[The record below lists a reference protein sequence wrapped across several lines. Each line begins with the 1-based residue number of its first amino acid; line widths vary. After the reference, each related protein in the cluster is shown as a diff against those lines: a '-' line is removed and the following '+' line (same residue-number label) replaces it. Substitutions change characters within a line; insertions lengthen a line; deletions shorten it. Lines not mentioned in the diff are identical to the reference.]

1 MMGWPLASTAGRWLR
16 TGFVLAL
23 LALTA
28 ACSTTPTQPTDRSA
42 PDGHPDLP
50 WSGGRYYQDDG
61 PGAQVPHDI
70 DEIAD
75 AQPRDEPIHRG
86 TTRPYAVFGVS
97 YAPMQSRERFVQE
110 GRASWYGRK
119 FHGKQTAIGEPYDM
133 YAMTGAH
140 KTLPL
145 PSYVR
150 VTNLENGRSVVVRVN
165 DRGPFHSSRIIDL
178 SYAAAYKLGYLQKG
192 STRVRIETVFPDDPP
207 LSTPA
212 PMMAEAEPDPPVAPV
227 AVSAGTLAEAT
238 DSVESVNP
246 AAILA
251 GAEVPE
257 LMPAAAEPSPAP
269 AGVYVQ
275 LGAFRSREKA
285 ESLLDQVGRELGWL
299 KAQLSVLSASDAY
312 RLHAGPYP
320 STDAAR
326 DVARRI
332 ANALDLTPFVV
343 TR

>member
-1 MMGWPLASTAGRWLR
+1 MMGWSYASATGRWLR
-16 TGFVLAL
+16 TGFVLLL

-28 ACSTTPTQPTDRSA
+28 ACSTTPTQSVSRSA

-70 DEIAD
+70 DQIAD

-86 TTRPYAVFGVS
+86 TSRPYAVFGVS
-97 YAPMQSRERFVQE
+97 YTPMQTRERFVQE

-119 FHGKQTAIGEPYDM
+119 FHGKETAIGEPYDM

-150 VTNLENGRSVVVRVN
+150 VTNLENQRSVVVRVN

-192 STRVRIETVFPDDPP
+192 SAQVRIETVFPDDPP
-207 LSTPA
+207 PPSPA
-212 PMMAEAEPDPPVAPV
+212 PVMVQAPAEVPAAPMAAVVPSPDPAEAID
-227 AVSAGTLAEAT
+227 
-238 DSVESVNP
+238 P

-251 GAEVPE
+251 GAELPG
-257 LMPAAAEPSPAP
+257 LMPAAETRVDAP
-269 AGVYVQ
+269 AAPGGVYVQ
-275 LGAFRSREKA
+275 LGAFRSRDKA
-285 ESLLDQVGRELGWL
+285 ESLLEQVGHQLSWL
-299 KAQLSVLSASDAY
+299 KARLTVQAGSDAY
-312 RLHAGPYP
+312 RLHAGPYA

-326 DVARRI
+326 EVARQI
-332 ANALDLTPFVV
+332 ADAINLAPFVV

>member
-1 MMGWPLASTAGRWLR
+1 M
-16 TGFVLAL
+16 FAL
-23 LALTA
+23 LVLMA
-28 ACSTTPTQPTDRSA
+28 ACSTTPPQSTSRTA
-42 PDGHPDLP
+42 PDGHPQLP

-61 PGAQVPHDI
+61 PGAEVPHDI
-70 DEIAD
+70 DQIAD

-86 TTRPYAVFGVS
+86 TSRPYAVFGVS
-97 YAPMQSRERFVQE
+97 YTPLQARERFVQE

-119 FHGKQTAIGEPYDM
+119 FHGKQTATGEPYDM

-150 VTNLENGRSVVVRVN
+150 VTNLENGRAVVVRVN
-165 DRGPFHSSRIIDL
+165 DRGPFHSNRIIDL

-192 STRVRIETVFPDDPP
+192 STRVRVETVFPDDPLP
-207 LSTPA
+207 VTPA
-212 PMMAEAEPDPPVAPV
+212 PVVAAAAPAQMPEEATI
-227 AVSAGTLAEAT
+227 GTLAEAQ
-238 DSVESVNP
+238 DVVDAVDP

-251 GAEVPE
+251 GGEVPE
-257 LMPAAAEPSPAP
+257 LMPAAAEPAFP

-285 ESLLDQVGRELGWL
+285 EGLLDQVGRELGWL
-299 KAQLSVLSASDAY
+299 KAQLNVLAETDAY

-320 STDAAR
+320 SADAAR

-343 TR
+343 MR

>member
-16 TGFVLAL
+16 TGCALAL

-28 ACSTTPTQPTDRSA
+28 ACSTTPTQPTSRSA

-70 DEIAD
+70 DQIAD
-75 AQPRDEPIHRG
+75 AQPRDEAIHRG
-86 TTRPYAVFGVS
+86 TSRPYAVFGVS
-97 YAPMQSRERFVQE
+97 YTPMQSRQRFVQE

-212 PMMAEAEPDPPVAPV
+212 PMMAAAPVEPQAVPVAAGVEAPDP
-227 AVSAGTLAEAT
+227 
-238 DSVESVNP
+238 VESIDP

-251 GAEVPE
+251 GADVPE
-257 LMPAAAEPSPAP
+257 LLPAAAEPVAP

-299 KAQLSVLSASDAY
+299 RAQLSVLAETDAY

>member
-1 MMGWPLASTAGRWLR
+1 MMGWSLASTAGRWLR

-28 ACSTTPTQPTDRSA
+28 ACSTTPTQPSSRSA
-42 PDGHPDLP
+42 PEGHPDLP

-70 DEIAD
+70 DQIAD

-86 TTRPYAVFGVS
+86 TSRPYSVFGVS
-97 YAPMQSRERFVQE
+97 YTPMQSRERFVQE

-119 FHGKQTAIGEPYDM
+119 FHGKRTATGEPYDM

-192 STRVRIETVFPDDPP
+192 STRVRIETVFADDPP
-207 LSTPA
+207 LATPA
-212 PMMAEAEPDPPVAPV
+212 PMMAESTPEPAVVSAP
-227 AVSAGTLAEAT
+227 AGAGTLAQAPDVTEAV
-238 DSVESVNP
+238 DP

-257 LMPAAAEPSPAP
+257 LMPAAEPTASG
-269 AGVYVQ
+269 GVYVQ

-285 ESLLDQVGRELGWL
+285 ESLLDQVGRELGWI